1 MRSPQLKPHPL
12 ESHLFS
18 TRRDTQLRSQ
28 ARSKRR
34 GYRLAVYLLSFW
46 GSLAIT
52 LSGWSIS
59 ELTVISCTSQ
69 HTPLGQLCHGNIP
82 ESLPQPALTR
92 LGAVSY
98 RAIAQIMQHRYPH
111 GSSLTPS
118 QKRYLRPFFGDLVD
132 RVRVIYDVE
141 LIDHWVG
148 ANLRLNLG
156 SSNAQVYGNRI
167 YVNGAYNPEDPE
179 QLALLAHELVH
190 VRQSEE
196 LGGLHAFGQEYFREY
211 KRANLVYKDNVFER
225 EAFAIEDKF
234 RQWLR
239 QNFRH
244 GTLRHRQ
251 THRQPHRHPLSDS
264 LRESP

>member
-1 MRSPQLKPHPL
+1 
-12 ESHLFS
+12 
-18 TRRDTQLRSQ
+18 
-28 ARSKRR
+28 
-34 GYRLAVYLLSFW
+34 
-46 GSLAIT
+46 
-52 LSGWSIS
+52 
-59 ELTVISCTSQ
+59 Q
-69 HTPLGQLCHGNIP
+69 HTPLGQLCHGNVP

-92 LGAVSY
+92 LGAASY
-98 RAIAQIMQHRYPH
+98 RAIAQIMRHRYPQ
-111 GSSLTPS
+111 GSTLTPS

-132 RVRVIYDVE
+132 RVEVIYEVE

-148 ANLRLNLG
+148 ANLRLDLG

-167 YVNGAYNPEDPE
+167 YVNDTYDPEDPE

-211 KRANLVYKDNVFER
+211 KRADLVYKDNVFER

-251 THRQPHRHPLSDS
+251 PHRQPHH
-264 LRESP
+264 